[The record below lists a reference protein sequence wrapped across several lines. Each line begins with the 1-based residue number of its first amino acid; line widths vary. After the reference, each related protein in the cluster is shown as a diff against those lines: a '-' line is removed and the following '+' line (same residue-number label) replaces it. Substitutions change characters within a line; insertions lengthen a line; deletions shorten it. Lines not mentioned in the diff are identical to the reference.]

1 MADGPQVNSQ
11 ITDAITQT
19 NVKVLGEAP
28 AEGVAVATQA
38 LAHAVSLAME
48 NATQV
53 QGGMQQVN
61 TASTAAIMAV
71 ITQVEAT

>member
-1 MADGPQVNSQ
+1 MADGPKVNSQ
-11 ITDAITQT
+11 ITDAVTQS

-28 AEGVAVATQA
+28 AEAVAVETQA

-48 NATQV
+48 NATQI

-71 ITQVEAT
+71 IIEVKPS